1 MQRQKTF
8 TMCLLTILALS
19 WSAGVAHTSSVNLAI
34 HDEKASVELSLHFF
48 QNMTAM
54 PTLKEPLTGVAAQNL
69 TLAIEESFRNKAGNI
84 SVSSLTGEVRSSQ
97 DWINSTIHFDVT
109 GIASRSGNLLNINCS
124 WIRFKTL
131 GDLRVGNLSYN
142 LIGAT
147 YIRPAFEKYANFDK
161 PPLNETIETV
171 AYQFGTEDISPA
183 DAAERAGN
191 TMLLDFS
198 YLVPQ
203 VEEWKMTY
211 NLTRAATTWTFNPVP
226 VAEMKMIVGP
236 RDGRPFSVAA
246 TYSYNATLS
255 VDGLGQAHGD
265 TITTDVSGGF
275 EPLLMLAAVIAT
287 FVVAVV
293 ASWIYRSR
301 RKQLPRR
308 RK

>member
-1 MQRQKTF
+1 VNF
-8 TMCLLTILALS
+8 TIR
-19 WSAGVAHTSSVNLAI
+19 
-34 HDEKASVELSLHFF
+34 DEKASVELSLHFF
-48 QNMTAM
+48 QNMTSM
-54 PTLKEPLTGVAAQNL
+54 PTLNEPLTGVAAQNL
-69 TLAIEESFRNKAGNI
+69 TSAIEESLRSKAGNI
-84 SVSSLTGEVRSSQ
+84 SVSSLSGEVRSSQ
-97 DWINSTIHFDVT
+97 DWINSTIRFDIN

-124 WIRFKTL
+124 WIRFKTS
-131 GDLRVGNLSYN
+131 GDLRVGELSYN

-171 AYQFGTEDISPA
+171 AYQSGTESMSPG

-191 TMLLDFS
+191 TTLLDFS
-198 YLVPQ
+198 HIGPQ

-211 NLTRAATTWTFNPVP
+211 NLTRAATTWTYNPVP
-226 VAEMKMIVGP
+226 VAEMMMTVSP
-236 RDGRPFSVAA
+236 RGERPLSVAA

-255 VDGLGQAHGD
+255 VDGLGLAHGD
-265 TITTDVSGGF
+265 TITTDLSGGT

-287 FVVAVV
+287 LFVAVV

>member
-8 TMCLLTILALS
+8 TICLLTILALS
-19 WSAGVAHTSSVNLAI
+19 WSAGVSHASSVNFTI
-34 HDEKASVELSLHFF
+34 HDEKASVDLSLHFF

-54 PTLKEPLTGVAAQNL
+54 PILNEPLPSVAAQDL
-69 TLAIEESFRNKAGNI
+69 TSALEESLRNKAGNVT
-84 SVSSLTGEVRSSQ
+84 VSSLSAEVRSSQ
-97 DWINSTIHFDVT
+97 NWINSTIHFDVN
-109 GIASRSGNLLNINCS
+109 GIAYRSGSLLNINSS
-124 WIRFKTL
+124 WIPFKTS

-147 YIRPAFEKYANFDK
+147 YIRPAFEKYANFDRL
-161 PPLNETIETV
+161 PLNETIETV
-171 AYQFGTEDISPA
+171 VYQFGTENISPG

-191 TMLLDFS
+191 TTLLDFS
-198 YLVPQ
+198 HIGPQ

-211 NLTRAATTWTFNPVP
+211 NITRAATTWAYNPVP
-226 VAEMKMIVGP
+226 VAEMTMTVSP
-236 RDGRPFSVAA
+236 RGGSPFSVAA

-255 VDGLGQAHGD
+255 VDGLALAHGD
-265 TITTDVSGGF
+265 TITTEVSGGT

-287 FVVAVV
+287 LFVAVV